1 MEKALT
7 RIRKFKIE
15 DINNILE
22 IEEQAFPKTTFT
34 KKTLLNLA
42 SIFPDTFI
50 IIEVG
55 QDIVGYIIFDLN
67 GHIYS
72 TVVNPNYRRKGYGK
86 MLCRYALKYAKK
98 SLWLEVRSKNTGA
111 IRFYRRLGMEITGK
125 IPNYYGNDDAL
136 IMVLRQKNRPD
147 GHI

>member
-1 MEKALT
+1 MMERSLI

-15 DINNILE
+15 DINRILE
-22 IEEQAFPKTTFT
+22 IEKQAFPKTTYT
-34 KKTLLNLA
+34 KETLLNFA
-42 SIFPDTFI
+42 STSPDTFI

-55 QDIVGYIIFDLN
+55 KVIVGYIIFDLS

-72 TVVNPNYRRKGYGK
+72 TVVNPQYRRKGYGK
-86 MLCRYALKYAKK
+86 MLFIHALKCAKK

-111 IRFYRRLGMEITGK
+111 IRFYSTLGMKIIGK

-136 IMVLRQKNRPD
+136 LMAREQKNKT
-147 GHI
+147 